1 MVGSK
6 PVIFLSGTPTPES
19 WSQLYHQFWISEQS
33 PWAHYKNFYSWAKDY
48 VEIKQRRFGHG
59 LVNDYSK
66 ADVER
71 IQEKT
76 RQLFL
81 SYSQEEAGFESPVEE
96 EVLHVNMKDTTYAFA
111 EALRQRRVITNAEG
125 QSVIADTEV
134 KLMQK
139 MHQIYSGTVITDNP
153 ERNSSAFDN
162 SKVEFIKQRF
172 KNKKI
177 AIFYKF
183 VAEAVML
190 KAAFNWTEDP
200 QEFNAST
207 DKVFIS
213 QVQSG
218 REGINLS
225 TADALIMLNIDFSA
239 VSYWQ
244 ARARLQTKDRTAPA
258 KVYWVFAQ
266 GGIEDKIYKVVQGK
280 KDYTLQH
287 FKKEYGITNTSRH
300 HPQAA

>member
-1 MVGSK
+1 V
-6 PVIFLSGTPTPES
+6 
-19 WSQLYHQFWISEQS
+19 
-33 PWAHYKNFYSWAKDY
+33 
-48 VEIKQRRFGHG
+48 KQRRFGHG

-76 RQLFL
+76 RHLFL
-81 SYSQEEAGFESPVEE
+81 SFSQEEAGFEAPVEE
-96 EVLHVNMKDTTYAFA
+96 EVLHVKMKDSTYAFA
-111 EALRQRRVITNAEG
+111 EALRERRVITNAEG
-125 QSVIADTEV
+125 QSVLADTEL

-139 MHQIYSGTVITDNP
+139 LHQIYSGTVIIDNP

-162 SKVEFIKQRF
+162 SKVEFIKQQF
-172 KNKKI
+172 KGQRI

-280 KDYTLQH
+280 KDFTLQH
-287 FKKEYGITNTSRH
+287 FRKEYGITDTSRH